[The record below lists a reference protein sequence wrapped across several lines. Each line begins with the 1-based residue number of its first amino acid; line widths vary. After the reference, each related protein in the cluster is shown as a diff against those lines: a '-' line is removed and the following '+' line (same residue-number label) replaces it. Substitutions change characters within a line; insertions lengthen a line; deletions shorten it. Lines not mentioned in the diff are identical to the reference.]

1 MSLDIREGWT
11 ERIKYA
17 LTINDGTV
25 LDMTGFTVAL
35 VGVDRALTALVFSG
49 SVGIETAALGVVYFD
64 PAVTDLSASN
74 SPYRLRWK
82 VTDTSGKIAYFPRTE
97 PLTWNIETP

>member
-1 MSLDIREGWT
+1 MRLNIREGWT

-17 LTINDGTV
+17 LTINAGTI
-25 LDMTGFTVAL
+25 LDLTGMTVAL
-35 VGVDRALTALVFSG
+35 VGVDRASAALAFSG
-49 SVGIETAALGVVYFD
+49 AVGIADAAGGVVYFD

-97 PLTWNIETP
+97 PLTWAIETP